1 MPKYIKKIA
10 ISTIES
16 FLDKKIKQNKI
27 SIGADT
33 ATYHTAFAILR
44 TTDTYL
50 IVEELDKIEVP
61 KLAKTSTIKSL
72 LNNVDLFCEQLDSL
86 KNKLAQQYKFD
97 YTQIEDCFYS
107 MSVKTTKMLA
117 YNSILTYD
125 RIKRISDNTTL
136 IMPNTARSLIGFKKT
151 KKASGQQLKKEI
163 VEYINNALELELKIS
178 ENDKS
183 DALVL
188 ALAGLIGE

>member
-1 MPKYIKKIA
+1 MSKYIKKIA
-10 ISTIES
+10 LTTVES
-16 FLDKKIKQNKI
+16 FLDKKLKRNKI

-50 IVEELDKIEVP
+50 IIEELNKIEVP
-61 KLAKTSTIKSL
+61 KLAKTSTVKSL

-136 IMPNTARSLIGFKKT
+136 IMPNTARSLIGFKKS
-151 KKASGQQLKKEI
+151 KKASGQQLKKEL
-163 VEYINNALELELKIS
+163 VEFINNALGLELKVKD
-178 ENDKS
+178 NDKA
-183 DALVL
+183 DATVL
-188 ALAGLIGE
+188 SLTGLIGE